1 MLRKMRLS
9 GLTWTL
15 IGIVILGIL
24 LRLFVLQPY
33 LIPSG
38 SMEPGIV
45 PGDRILVNRQSYRLG
60 APSRGDIVVFA
71 YPRDPS
77 RSFVKRII
85 AVEGETVELK
95 DNQVF
100 INGQLVDEPYLKAG
114 DYPPFGPETI
124 PKDNVFVLGDNR
136 RQSEDSREWGV
147 LPHNYIIG
155 KAVMTY
161 YPLQR
166 IKLLR

>member
-24 LRLFVLQPY
+24 LRLFVFQPY

-124 PKDNVFVLGDNR
+124 PENNVFVLGDNR

-155 KAVMTY
+155 KAVMIY

>member
-161 YPLQR
+161 YPSQR

>member
-114 DYPPFGPETI
+114 DYPPFGAETI

-155 KAVMTY
+155 KAVMIY